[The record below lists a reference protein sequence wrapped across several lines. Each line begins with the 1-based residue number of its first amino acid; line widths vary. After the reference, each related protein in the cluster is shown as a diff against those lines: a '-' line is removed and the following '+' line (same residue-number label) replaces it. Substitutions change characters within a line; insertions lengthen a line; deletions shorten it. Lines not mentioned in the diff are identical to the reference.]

1 MRQGILGGNHD
12 TISII
17 PRRTATRKLQ
27 GRIDD
32 MLLTLG
38 GGVVALPFVILSH
51 DAELI
56 RMLPLIILG
65 TDSGEVT
72 RLGIEEA
79 TLAGALVGGTV
90 AVGRRLERLE
100 PLELGEEGFDT
111 RSADDDDGDQGFTRG
126 PA

>member
-17 PRRTATRKLQ
+17 PRRTITRELQ

-32 MLLTLG
+32 TLLTLSG
-38 GGVVALPFVILSH
+38 RVVALALIVLLH

-65 TDSGEVT
+65 ADSGEVT
-72 RLGIEEA
+72 RLRIEQA
-79 TLAGALVGGTV
+79 TLAGALVGGAV